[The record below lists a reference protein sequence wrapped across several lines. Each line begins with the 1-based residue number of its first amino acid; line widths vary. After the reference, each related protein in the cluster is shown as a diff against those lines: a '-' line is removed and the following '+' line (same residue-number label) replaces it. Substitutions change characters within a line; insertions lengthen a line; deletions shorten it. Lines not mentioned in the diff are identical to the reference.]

1 MRQLCCLRVYLG
13 KEVMN
18 TNIKRVLFWTPRIL
32 CILFAMFLSLFA
44 LDVFSEGYGFGETI
58 LALLIH
64 LVPVYIVVIVLV
76 IAWRWEWVGAILF
89 NALAL
94 FYLVW
99 SWGRF
104 HWSAYL
110 GISGPLVLLGVLFLF
125 NWIYRAQ
132 VRTR

>member
-1 MRQLCCLRVYLG
+1 
-13 KEVMN
+13 MN
-18 TNIKRVLFWTPRIL
+18 TSTKRLLFWTPRVL

-44 LDVFSEGYGFGETI
+44 LDVFSEGYGFWETI

-64 LVPVYIVVIVLV
+64 LVPVYIVVIALV

-89 NALAL
+89 IASAL

-110 GISGPLVLLGVLFLF
+110 GISGPLVLLGLLFLF

-132 VRTR
+132 LRTR

>member
-1 MRQLCCLRVYLG
+1 
-13 KEVMN
+13 MN
-18 TNIKRVLFWTPRIL
+18 TGLKRVLFWTPRVL
-32 CILFAMFLSLFA
+32 CILFALFLSLFA

-89 NALAL
+89 TALAL

-104 HWSAYL
+104 HWSVYL
-110 GISGPLVLLGVLFLF
+110 VISGSLVLLGVLFLF

-132 VRTR
+132 LRTR

>member
-1 MRQLCCLRVYLG
+1 
-13 KEVMN
+13 MN
-18 TNIKRVLFWTPRIL
+18 TSIKRVLFWTPRVL

-64 LVPVYIVVIVLV
+64 LVPVYILVIVLV

-89 NALAL
+89 TALAV
-94 FYLVW
+94 FYVVW

-104 HWSAYL
+104 
-110 GISGPLVLLGVLFLF
+110 PLVTYLIFAGSLALIGVLFLF
-125 NWIYRAQ
+125 NWIYKAQ
-132 VRTR
+132 LRTR